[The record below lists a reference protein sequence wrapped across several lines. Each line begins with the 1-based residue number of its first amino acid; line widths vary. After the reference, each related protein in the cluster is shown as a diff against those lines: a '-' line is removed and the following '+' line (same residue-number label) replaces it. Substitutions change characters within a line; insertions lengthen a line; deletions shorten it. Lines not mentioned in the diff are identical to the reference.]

1 MPYIRVI
8 DEREANSRLAESYAR
23 LQGSRGKLAA
33 IHTIHSLNPR
43 ALDAHM
49 ELYMTLLFG
58 RSRLSRE
65 VRESIAI
72 VVSRENGCDYCD
84 QHHGQALLA
93 YWKDEDR
100 LARLR
105 RDPREAELDARTL
118 AILDHAVALTRDPAG
133 ITEADVDA
141 LRGHGLEDD
150 QILDLTMIT
159 AYFNFVNRIASG
171 LGVESDEAEVAGYQ
185 Y

>member
-8 DEREANSRLAESYAR
+8 DENQADGELAASYAR
-23 LQGSRGKLAA
+23 LRGSRGKLAA

-49 ELYMTLLFG
+49 ELYMTLMFG

-65 VRESIAI
+65 VRELIAI
-72 VVSRENGCDYCD
+72 AVSRENGCDYCD

-93 YWKDEDR
+93 YWKDEER

-105 RDPREAELDARTL
+105 RDPRDAGLDAGTL
-118 AILDHAVALTRDPAG
+118 AVLDHAVALTRDPAG
-133 ITEADVDA
+133 NTEANVDT
-141 LRGHGLEDD
+141 LREHGLEDD
-150 QILDLTMIT
+150 QILDVTMVT

-171 LGVESDEAEVAGYQ
+171 LGVESDEAEVAGYR